1 MPKYVKKREEKAK
14 RGRESQKGSKNLRSP
29 LDFKTNRLKV
39 YAGKQKH
46 EGREKKKRECGAV
59 HPVTEIHQ
67 LTPTHTHTHT
77 RMLICLFPPLLAM
90 KKKKTLSL
98 CCVLRE

>member
-46 EGREKKKRECGAV
+46 EGREKKK
-59 HPVTEIHQ
+59 T
-67 LTPTHTHTHT
+67 
-77 RMLICLFPPLLAM
+77 
-90 KKKKTLSL
+90 
-98 CCVLRE
+98 